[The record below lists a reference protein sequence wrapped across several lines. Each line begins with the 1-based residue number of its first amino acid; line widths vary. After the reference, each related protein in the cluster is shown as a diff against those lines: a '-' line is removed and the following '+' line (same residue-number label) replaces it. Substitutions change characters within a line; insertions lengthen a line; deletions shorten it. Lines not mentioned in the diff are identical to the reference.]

1 MKNLTKQL
9 VFVANGIP
17 KLSNS
22 QRKILRGWII
32 TYIEVRVRDVSR
44 RLTHEAKTGEVV
56 FL

>member
-1 MKNLTKQL
+1 MKNLAKQL